1 MLSGVARELAS
12 ARRSRSTFC
21 FRSNMRPYRYFVYM
35 MQSTSRHALYIGVTS
50 KLVNRVWQHKKGTFE
65 GFTADYKCERL
76 VYYEIY
82 DRVQRAIAREKQLKG
97 WRREKKEW
105 LIARMNPHWK
115 DLSEGWFEAETK
127 GPSTTSA
134 KPASSARDDNP
145 ETLE

>member
-1 MLSGVARELAS
+1 
-12 ARRSRSTFC
+12 
-21 FRSNMRPYRYFVYM
+21 M

-50 KLVNRVWQHKKGTFE
+50 KLVARVRQHKSGAIE
-65 GFTADYKCERL
+65 GFTSEYKCDRL

-82 DRVQRAIAREKQLKG
+82 DRVGRAIAREKQLKG

-115 DLSEGWFEAETK
+115 DLSERWFEQKTK

-145 ETLE
+145 